1 MDPKYFSDNS
11 QTAGENESH
20 IKYAKQATDMIVEIG
35 ILHGTTTKILLEN
48 STCQVL
54 GIDPIIPDSM
64 EPSLIGDTTKI
75 MELVN
80 QYPDRFGWNQDYSY
94 NAVKAFQPW
103 KDAGIANIDYLFID
117 GDHQYDAVKQDFEDW
132 YPLVKKGGIISIH
145 DSACNRQGPM
155 YWPGPSKLA
164 DELINDSRLEYVET
178 RHTMTVFKKL

>member
-1 MDPKYFSDNS
+1 MDTKYFSDNS

-20 IKYAKQATDMIVEIG
+20 IKYSKQAKDMIVEIG
-35 ILHGTTTKILLEN
+35 LLHGATTKILLEN
-48 STCQVL
+48 STCLVV

-64 EPSLIGDTTKI
+64 EPTLIGDTSKL
-75 MELVN
+75 MDLVN
-80 QYPDRFGWNQDYSY
+80 QYPERFNWHQDYSY
-94 NAVKAFQPW
+94 NIAKTFDSW
-103 KDAGIANIDYLFID
+103 KQNNIAKIDYIFID

-132 YPLVKKGGIISIH
+132 YPLVKEGGIISIH
-145 DSACNRQGPM
+145 DSACNRGGPI